1 MQHEIINDEY
11 MNKTLT
17 LLMALVLGCIS
28 AYSVPAKLGVKRTVT
43 LADGSMVELTLRGDE
58 HFSYYTADD
67 GTPYQL
73 KADGQLLKMT
83 PEEVSKRWT
92 ELRAKHLASD
102 PRRANARMR
111 SPKEVGIPGQTTGK
125 HRGLVLLVEFK
136 DVKFASQDPNA
147 TFKRFFNEEGY
158 NDYGNTGSVRDYFL
172 KQSYGKL
179 EIDFD
184 VYGPYTTGGLMASYG
199 ADDGDDVDVNAR
211 AMVLEAIDQA
221 SKDVDFSNYDWNN
234 DGEVDQVF
242 IICAGFSEAEGADPE
257 YIWPHESRLTVERN
271 YNGKKLNIYGVATEL
286 WGDGKRSNLD
296 KEICGIGA
304 ACHEFSHCLGLPD
317 FYDTTYSGGFGL
329 HTWSVMD
336 YGGNLNNGHTPAGYT
351 SYERMFAGWLEPT
364 ELTEKTSVKDMKPLA
379 TTPEAYILYNE
390 GNKNEFYL
398 LENRQ
403 PVDFDAKLQGHG
415 MLVLHVDYE
424 EMSWVTNSVNDDVN
438 HQRITIIPADGQL
451 SSSSK
456 SMGGDP
462 FPGTSGNTALTN
474 YTTPASTLYNANSD
488 GGYFMNKSIDN
499 ITESEDGLISFV
511 ACRPELA
518 APQPDDGK
526 EIEGD
531 NAFTVSWPAV
541 NGAIGYELELT
552 ETGTASSD
560 PNEALEREFT
570 FEKFVS
576 KTVGF
581 SDVSSKMSDYGLSGW
596 TGSKIFTTP
605 NKMRLGTSSAAGNVR
620 TATWKVPQ
628 STEITIV
635 MGADVVK
642 AGTTVNGKLLIAY
655 GNAGESATYEE
666 VDFEVTGNGRH
677 VFHFTVRKGLFWLEI
692 EPSSQMYLNYLAI
705 YDGTWTAEQLGI
717 TNAAARELAPRRAAT
732 VTTYTTETNSITLSN
747 LNKSSR
753 FVYRVRSLGEENT
766 YSKWSEERTFMFS
779 STVGTIG
786 DVNNDGK
793 CDAKDIIAIS
803 QWIMGKYSGEFNEE
817 TADVNGDGKINIAD
831 IIAIMQ
837 KILR

>member
-1 MQHEIINDEY
+1 MKVKHLLVGAAFLLS
-11 MNKTLT
+11 TLT
-17 LLMALVLGCIS
+17 SNA
-28 AYSVPAKLGVKRTVT
+28 VPAKPVKKTIRQ
-43 LADGSMVELTLRGDE
+43 ADGTLIELTLRGDE
-58 HFSYYTADD
+58 HYSYYTADD

-83 PEEVSKRWT
+83 NEEVSERWS
-92 ELRAKHLASD
+92 ELRAKRLAAD

-111 SPKEVGIPGQTTGK
+111 SPKEAGKPGQTTGN
-125 HRGLVLLVEFK
+125 HRGLVILVEFK

-172 KQSYGKL
+172 KQSYDNLK
-179 EIDFD
+179 IDFD
-184 VYGPYTTGGLMASYG
+184 VYGPYTTGGSLASYG
-199 ADDGDDVDVNAR
+199 AKDGDNNDVNPT
-211 AMVLEAIDQA
+211 AMVMEAIDQA
-221 SKDVDFSNYDWNN
+221 AKEVDFSKYDWN
-234 DGEVDQVF
+234 DDDEVDQVF
-242 IICAGFSEAEGADPE
+242 LICAGYDQAEGADPD
-257 YIWPHESRLTVERN
+257 YIWPHEWALSAQGIERT
-271 YNGKKLNIYGVATEL
+271 YNGKKINIYGVATEL
-286 WGDGKRSNLD
+286 WGNGKSNNLD
-296 KEICGIGA
+296 KEIAGIGT

-317 FYDTTYSGGFGL
+317 FYDTKGSSFGMGY
-329 HTWSVMD
+329 WSVMCS
-336 YGGNLNNGHTPAGYT
+336 GNYLNNSHTPAGYS
-351 SYERMFAGWLEPT
+351 SYERMFAGWLTPV

-403 PVDFDAKLQGHG
+403 NVGFDASLPGHG
-415 MLVLHVDYE
+415 MLVLHVDYGE
-424 EMSWVTNSVNDDVN
+424 GYWQSNSVNNDAN
-438 HQRITIIPADGQL
+438 HQRMTIIPADGQL
-451 SSSSK
+451 SYSSSSSK
-456 SMGGDP
+456 GDP
-462 FPGTSGNTALTN
+462 FPGTKGNTALAN
-474 YTTPASTLYNANSD
+474 YTTPAATLYNANLD

-499 ITESEDGLISFV
+499 ITESEKGLISFV

-518 APQPDDGK
+518 VPQPDGGK
-526 EIEGD
+526 EVEGD
-531 NAFTVSWPAV
+531 NAFTISWPAV
-541 NGAIGYELELT
+541 NGAIGYEVELT
-552 ETGTASSD
+552 EIGTASSD

-570 FEKFVS
+570 FDKFVS

-581 SDVSSKMSDYGLSGW
+581 SDVSSKMSDYGLTGW

-605 NKMRLGTSSAAGNVR
+605 NKMRIGTSSAVGNVK
-620 TATWKVPQ
+620 TATWNVPQ

-642 AGTTVNGKLLIAY
+642 AGTTVKGLIKVAY
-655 GNAGESATYEE
+655 GNRGESATYEE

-677 VFHFTVRKGLFWLEI
+677 VFHFTVRKDLFWIEI
-692 EPSSQMYLNYLAI
+692 EPSSQMYLNYLAV

-717 TNAAARELAPRRAAT
+717 TNAAARELTPRKAT
-732 VTTYTTETNSITLSN
+732 TMTTHSTETNSITLSN

-753 FVYRVRSLGEENT
+753 FVYRVRALGEENT
-766 YSKWSEERTFMFS
+766 YSLWSEEHTFKFS
-779 STVGTIG
+779 STVGAIG

-837 KILR
+837 KILK